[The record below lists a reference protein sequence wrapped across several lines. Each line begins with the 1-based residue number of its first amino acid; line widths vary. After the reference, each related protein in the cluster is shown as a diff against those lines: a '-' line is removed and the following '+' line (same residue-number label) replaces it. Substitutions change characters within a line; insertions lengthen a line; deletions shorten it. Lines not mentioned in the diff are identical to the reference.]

1 MEKANTLD
9 DEQGA
14 QVSTLLK
21 KVRFHLTF
29 TQWPANRS

>member
-1 MEKANTLD
+1 MEKANALD

-29 TQWPANRS
+29 TK